1 MNGSRAMTGVRQ
13 MRARVRMLGK
23 VHRIAPPSAQ
33 RLENQLAHAL
43 QGVEHAVA
51 ADGDRLDEG
60 GVAHPLPPGLLD
72 QMLARMGGVRR
83 HLPLGR
89 VVDRPPGITPP
100 GGDRKSTRLNSS
112 HSQISYAVFC
122 LR

>member
-51 ADGDRLDEG
+51 ADRDRLDVG
-60 GVAHPLPPGLLD
+60 GVTHPLLSGLLV
-72 QMLARMGGVRR
+72 QMLALMGGVRR
-83 HLPLGR
+83 HLLLSR
-89 VVDRPPGITPP
+89 VVDRLPVIQRSWYVV
-100 GGDRKSTRLNSS
+100 DRGFVREVYLV
-112 HSQISYAVFC
+112 VFD
-122 LR
+122 